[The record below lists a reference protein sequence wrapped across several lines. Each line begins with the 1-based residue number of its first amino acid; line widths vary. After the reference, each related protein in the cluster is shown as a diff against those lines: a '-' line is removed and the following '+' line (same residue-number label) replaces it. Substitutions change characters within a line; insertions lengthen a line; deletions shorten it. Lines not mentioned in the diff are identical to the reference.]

1 MARVR
6 TEEKRDEIVRIAAE
20 LFEKH
25 GYDRCSMAALSEK
38 LGGSKATLYGYF
50 PSKED
55 LLRAVIQ
62 CEVATEFDRIL
73 HEFDEDSD
81 VRTWLITLG
90 VAYHNKRLSSLPVA
104 NIRSIVN
111 QPPGSCMGKE
121 FYETIIRPAF
131 MRVADQFERL
141 MDHGRLKHADPWVVL
156 MHWKG
161 LNDWDFFERRL
172 IGAIAGPEDVDV
184 TKVATLAADAFLKIY
199 GAGQEPTSAK
209 RPMKHRDLGGGSS
222 DRGAQGKRR

>member
-25 GYDRCSMAALSEK
+25 GYDRCSMAALSER

-62 CEVATEFDRIL
+62 CEVSTEFDRIL
-73 HEFDEDSD
+73 HEFKEDTDLRS
-81 VRTWLITLG
+81 WLIKLG
-90 VAYHNKRLSSLPVA
+90 IAYQNKRLSSLPVA

-111 QPPGSCMGKE
+111 QPPGSTMGKE

-131 MRVADQFERL
+131 MGVANQFERL
-141 MDHGRLKHADPWVVL
+141 MDEGRIKRADPWVVL

-161 LNDWDFFERRL
+161 LNDWDLFERRL
-172 IGAIAGPEDVDV
+172 IGAICSPCDVD
-184 TKVATLAADAFLKIY
+184 TKKVATLAADAFLKLY
-199 GAGQEPTSAK
+199 GAEEPSTKVPPAK
-209 RPMKHRDLGGGSS
+209 
-222 DRGAQGKRR
+222 

>member
-1 MARVR
+1 VARVR

-62 CEVATEFDRIL
+62 CEIASEFDRVL
-73 HEFDEDSD
+73 HEFHEEVDLRDG
-81 VRTWLITLG
+81 LIQLG
-90 VAYHNKRLSSLPVA
+90 VAYHNKRLSALPVA

-111 QPPGSCMGKE
+111 QPPNSTMGKE
-121 FYETIIRPAF
+121 FYEGVIRPAF
-131 MRVADQFERL
+131 EGVARQFEQL
-141 MDHGRLKHADPWVVL
+141 MDEGRLRRADPWVVL

-161 LNDWDFFERRL
+161 LNDWDLFERRL
-172 IGAIAGPEDVDV
+172 IGAISGPEDVDIE
-184 TKVATLAADAFLKIY
+184 KVATLAADAFLKIY
-199 GAGQEPTSAK
+199 APEAEADKGTRS
-209 RPMKHRDLGGGSS
+209 
-222 DRGAQGKRR
+222 

>member
-25 GYDRCSMAALSEK
+25 GYDRCSMAALSER

-73 HEFDEDSD
+73 DELSEDSD
-81 VRTWLITLG
+81 LRAWLIKLG
-90 VAYHNKRLSSLPVA
+90 IAYHNKRLSSLPVA

-111 QPPGSCMGKE
+111 QPPGSTMGRE
-121 FYETIIRPAF
+121 FYEAIIRPAF
-131 MRVADQFERL
+131 LSVADQFERM
-141 MDHGRLKHADPWVVL
+141 MDQGRIKRADPWVVL

-161 LNDWDFFERRL
+161 LNDWDLFERRL
-172 IGAIAGPEDVDV
+172 IGAICGPEDVDV
-184 TKVATLAADAFLKIY
+184 KKVATLAADAFLKLY
-199 GAGQEPTSAK
+199 GVEDQSAALA
-209 RPMKHRDLGGGSS
+209 R
-222 DRGAQGKRR
+222 

>member
-25 GYDRCSMAALSEK
+25 GYDRCSMAALSER

-62 CEVATEFDRIL
+62 CEIASEFDRIL
-73 HEFDEDSD
+73 HEFNDDSD
-81 VRTWLITLG
+81 LRAWLVKLG
-90 VAYHNKRLSSLPVA
+90 IAYHNKRLSSLPVA

-111 QPPGSCMGKE
+111 QPPDSTLGKE
-121 FYETIIRPAF
+121 FYEKIIQPAF
-131 MRVADQFERL
+131 MSVADQFEKL
-141 MDHGRLKHADPWVVL
+141 MDQGRIRRADPWVVL

-161 LNDWDFFERRL
+161 LNDWDLFERRL
-172 IGAIAGPEDVDV
+172 IGAICGPEDVDV
-184 TKVATLAADAFLKIY
+184 KKVAVLAADAFMRLY
-199 GAGQEPTSAK
+199 GAEEEPAAK
-209 RPMKHRDLGGGSS
+209 AANK
-222 DRGAQGKRR
+222 AAK

>member
-25 GYDRCSMAALSEK
+25 GYDRCSMAALSER

-55 LLRAVIQ
+55 LLRAVIH
-62 CEVATEFDRIL
+62 CEVAHEFDRVMRQL
-73 HEFDEDSD
+73 VDEEDL
-81 VRTWLITLG
+81 RAGLIKLG
-90 VAYHNKRLSSLPVA
+90 VAYQNKRLSSLPVA

-111 QPPGSCMGKE
+111 QPPESTMGKE

-131 MRVADQFERL
+131 EDGAKQIELLIDK
-141 MDHGRLKHADPWVVL
+141 GRLKPGDPWTML

-161 LNDWDFFERRL
+161 LNDQDLFERRL
-172 IGAIAGPEDVDV
+172 IGAISGPEDVDIE
-184 TKVATLAADAFLKIY
+184 KVSTEAADAFLKLY
-199 GAGQEPTSAK
+199 GVEEETQPAVETRRRAK
-209 RPMKHRDLGGGSS
+209 
-222 DRGAQGKRR
+222 

>member
-6 TEEKRDEIVRIAAE
+6 TDEKRNEIVQIAAE
-20 LFEKH
+20 LFQKH
-25 GYDRCSMAALSEK
+25 GYDRCSMAALSER

-62 CEVATEFDRIL
+62 CEVASEFDRVL
-73 HEFDEDSD
+73 NEFHRDKDLRD
-81 VRTWLITLG
+81 GLIKLG

-104 NIRSIVN
+104 NIRAIVN
-111 QPPGSCMGKE
+111 QPPGSTMGKE

-131 MRVADQFERL
+131 ETVARQFEQL
-141 MDHGRLKHADPWVVL
+141 MDDGRLKRADPWVVL

-161 LNDWDFFERRL
+161 LNDQDLFERRL
-172 IGAIAGPEDVDV
+172 IGAISGPEDVDV
-184 TKVATLAADAFLKIY
+184 KKVATLAADAFLKIY
-199 GAGQEPTSAK
+199 GVEEKP
-209 RPMKHRDLGGGSS
+209 RPKLRQ
-222 DRGAQGKRR
+222 R

>member
-1 MARVR
+1 VARVR

-62 CEVATEFDRIL
+62 CEIASEFDRVL
-73 HEFDEDSD
+73 HEFHEEVDLRDG
-81 VRTWLITLG
+81 LIQLG
-90 VAYHNKRLSSLPVA
+90 VAYHNKRLSALPVA

-111 QPPGSCMGKE
+111 QPPNSTMGKE
-121 FYETIIRPAF
+121 FYEGVIRPAF
-131 MRVADQFERL
+131 EGVARQFEQL
-141 MDHGRLKHADPWVVL
+141 MDEGRLRRADPWVVL

-161 LNDWDFFERRL
+161 LNDWDLFERRL
-172 IGAIAGPEDVDV
+172 IGAISGPEDVDIE
-184 TKVATLAADAFLKIY
+184 KVATLAADAFLKIY
-199 GAGQEPTSAK
+199 APEAEADK
-209 RPMKHRDLGGGSS
+209 
-222 DRGAQGKRR
+222 GKCS